1 MLNQLPTILNC
12 LVNHRRSLFIASI
25 SMCLTGAMISTL
37 GSLSQGACSTASV
50 VKMYISFNS
59 LLKLDLMI
67 QASFEFRS
75 FFQYT
80 ETFKKRQIFSVG
92 IRSFLISLSDW
103 QSLHISSI
111 TGFLIQNPFGSIQA
125 SWFLVFSFISNLPK
139 SLYSHVL
146 R

>member
-1 MLNQLPTILNC
+1 
-12 LVNHRRSLFIASI
+12 
-25 SMCLTGAMISTL
+25 MCLTGAMISTL
-37 GSLSQGACSTASV
+37 GLLSQGACSTASV
-50 VKMYISFNS
+50 VKMYISFDS

-103 QSLHISSI
+103 QSLDIFDYRFPYSKPVRVDTSI
-111 TGFLIQNPFGSIQA
+111 MIFSLFIHFQPAQ
-125 SWFLVFSFISNLPK
+125 VF
-139 SLYSHVL
+139 V
-146 R
+146 